1 MTRSK
6 QQAMMFLLGAVLVG
20 GALGF
25 AADRVVSDNKPSNW
39 APRQRMY
46 DDLELSEA
54 QRTTMDSLLEER
66 NCQIG
71 AVMKPVRPHLDSI
84 RNLARQQMAQIL
96 TPDQQAKLELRR
108 QEMVRRDSLEKVH
121 RDSVAASRKP
131 VSTCRN

>member
-25 AADRVVSDNKPSNW
+25 SADRVFGDSKRKSW

-46 DDLELSEA
+46 EDLSLSET
-54 QRTTMDSLLEER
+54 QRTAMDSLLDEQ

-71 AVMKPVRPHLDSI
+71 AVMKPVRPRLDSI
-84 RNLARQQMAQIL
+84 RSSARQQMAQLL
-96 TPDQQAKLELRR
+96 TPEQVAKLELRR
-108 QEMVRRDSLEKVH
+108 QDMARRDSLEKVR
-121 RDSVAASRKP
+121 RDSVAATRKP
-131 VSTCRN
+131 VTTCRN